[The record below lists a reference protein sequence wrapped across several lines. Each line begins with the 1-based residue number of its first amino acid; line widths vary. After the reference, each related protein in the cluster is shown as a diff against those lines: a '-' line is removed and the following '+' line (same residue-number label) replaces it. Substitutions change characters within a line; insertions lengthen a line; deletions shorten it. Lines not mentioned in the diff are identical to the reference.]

1 MTCYEIQECGYAG
14 QVRQCTQPPHQF
26 YSYSVRRM
34 PQQERLFEGAAGDI
48 AEAVS
53 TLRAHIQY
61 LAGQQRS
68 LAAE

>member
-14 QVRQCTQPPHQF
+14 QVKQCTQHPHQF
-26 YSYSVRRM
+26 YSYSVLRIA
-34 PQQERLFEGAAGDI
+34 QQERLFDGAAGDI

-61 LAGQQRS
+61 LAGQGT